1 MPGIGGEYI
10 VNIIYMPGV
19 GGEYIVNAIYI
30 PGVGGELSTII
41 LSDSVSIQISAP
53 LQAISL
59 TLYIPPSWRSKW
71 VSVYSLAIP
80 FSC

>member
-1 MPGIGGEYI
+1 M
-10 VNIIYMPGV
+10 
-19 GGEYIVNAIYI
+19 
-30 PGVGGELSTII
+30 PGVGGELSTMI
-41 LSDSVSIQISAP
+41 LSDSVSIQTSAP

-71 VSVYSLAIP
+71 VSVYSLVIP

>member
-1 MPGIGGEYI
+1 
-10 VNIIYMPGV
+10 MPGV
-19 GGEYIVNAIYI
+19 GGECIVNVIYM

-59 TLYIPPSWRSKW
+59 TLYIPPS
-71 VSVYSLAIP
+71 
-80 FSC
+80 